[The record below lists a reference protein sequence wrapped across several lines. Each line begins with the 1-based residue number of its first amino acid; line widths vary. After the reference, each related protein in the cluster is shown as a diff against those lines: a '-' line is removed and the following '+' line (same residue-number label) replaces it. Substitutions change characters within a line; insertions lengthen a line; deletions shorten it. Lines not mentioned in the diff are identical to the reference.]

1 MNYKN
6 EAEMNEILNGNTQN
20 NHHSAKLPS
29 GNNCSTSS
37 TDSGVIFIDNVATF
51 NKSQNEKATA
61 KETDYNNSAEI
72 RKGTDNSTIPIAEV
86 QRISIEQTVNIKNA
100 PPVSKAKKCSPTLSI
115 RSTTISIVSIDE
127 NAVDSSCIDSDS
139 EAGEDA
145 DAEGDHNG
153 YTVQKLGQ
161 QMTYPPNSA
170 DLPQLNKG
178 LTVIGQQIR
187 PNNFLPSNGLSLP
200 GPGLVAEQLI
210 NGNLA
215 ATTPTTPQVAVTNS
229 TDVTIG
235 DKHFYEGP
243 VTIQQFLID
252 NREKWKAVDGDG
264 HDNPGFNGTAAPNG
278 PVSSAK
284 SGEPATNASTLC
296 PGLPHTIGRKALVIT
311 GTFVLLTIIL
321 GVVLAQTTTFFEETV
336 HKNDDVVANGTLELV
351 DVGRWGGS
359 PSKHPLDRLSL
370 PVHRVII
377 SHTASESC
385 ESEEVCKYRV
395 RVIQEFHMNG
405 WGWDDVGYNFMV
417 GGDGRI
423 YVGRGWDCVGAHTKG
438 YNMDSIGISFI
449 GTFNKILPTEQQLQ
463 ACQLLIAEG
472 VRLKKLDPDYK
483 LYGHRQLS
491 ATESPGALLY
501 KIIKTWPHWSSV
513 V

>member
-336 HKNDDVVANGTLELV
+336 HKRQDNIGGGKVLRFVARPAWLAQPPQNPLKALKLPVSLVLVMPTNTENCSTQAECTFRVRFRQTYDIESLQNDDVA
-351 DVGRWGGS
+351 
-359 PSKHPLDRLSL
+359 
-370 PVHRVII
+370 
-377 SHTASESC
+377 
-385 ESEEVCKYRV
+385 
-395 RVIQEFHMNG
+395 
-405 WGWDDVGYNFMV
+405 YNFLI
-417 GGDGRI
+417 GGDGNV
-423 YVGRGWDCVGAHTKG
+423 YEGRGWDKVGAHMKG
-438 YNMDSIGISFI
+438 YNERSLSFAYIGSFQ
-449 GTFNKILPTEQQLQ
+449 KIPPSPKQLNVTS
-463 ACQLLIAEG
+463 LLIADG
-472 VRLKKLDPDYK
+472 IRLGKIAPNYK
-483 LYGHRQLS
+483 LMGAITLEPTI
-491 ATESPGALLY
+491 TEYKAEQLY
-501 KIIKTWPHWSSV
+501 KSFNNWPHWS
-513 V
+513 